1 MLVKG
6 NFKTII
12 ELPKYVDINEWLAF
26 NSKWMVERSRQAG
39 LRTFS
44 LPSAFEFFNYVNLFY
59 GSITDFCTSQTCP
72 TMSAGPGYGR
82 QKDWFEER
90 SDIPTL

>member
-26 NSKWMVERSRQAG
+26 NSKYAES
-39 LRTFS
+39 
-44 LPSAFEFFNYVNLFY
+44 FFF
-59 GSITDFCTSQTCP
+59 FCACVR
-72 TMSAGPGYGR
+72 M
-82 QKDWFEER
+82 
-90 SDIPTL
+90 